1 MAANDGDGLRGAQER
16 IVSPKKVLHIHQRVR
31 PHRQSRC
38 VPRCGPS
45 VQPKLHGLR
54 GRETQINV
62 RSLPS
67 VSESQRRRN
76 ATQSV
81 IAQQNAAATQQGA
94 ASAASTAAW
103 ASVMQASRP
112 LSVTYL
118 HNGI

>member
-1 MAANDGDGLRGAQER
+1 MAMDYVVPRRGLCRQRKSCIFIKGLDR
-16 IVSPKKVLHIHQRVR
+16 TDKVAVYH
-31 PHRQSRC
+31 
-38 VPRCGPS
+38 RCGPS